1 VIALRIVQGSLSI
14 DRLLQVLRFILS
26 KQKIL
31 RTSLIFNHDEGI
43 LKQIIT
49 DKHLTFTL
57 IDEQTFKNENELQN
71 VIYQIIIDPNL
82 FDLSVGRVFHSQIF
96 RQQEVFNEN
105 NDSGFITNSDV
116 LLMAF
121 HHSAFDG
128 WSASVFLNEL
138 CKTYNSNTIWSDNEE
153 LLQYIDYSVHERL
166 TNMVTSREFWQLQLD
181 GYNLERRLSLPVDRD
196 RSSSDQRS
204 GLASVAQISFEDDVT
219 TSFLN
224 YASSHQLTLFQ
235 LGLATFYAFL
245 LKLTHSQNDLC
256 ISCLNANRYRTELQN
271 IIGMFVATLPHRI
284 QIDPH
289 WSFDELV
296 EHIRE
301 KCLSVLEHSHY
312 PLQHILADTHPK
324 QSSVEFLETSFNFTN
339 ISSNIDQLFFDRTI
353 LEQVP
358 LLQSSEVAKFDLML
372 KFGYDSTL
380 NGGRL
385 SCRFICSRDLFDQQ
399 TVTNMARK
407 FQHLIFQLFPLKF
420 KVTQNDQSIIYINKL
435 SLILPEE
442 AEEMQG
448 VLFRRLPNV
457 LNEGMYFSMLFSI
470 N

>member
-1 VIALRIVQGSLSI
+1 
-14 DRLLQVLRFILS
+14 
-26 KQKIL
+26 
-31 RTSLIFNHDEGI
+31 
-43 LKQIIT
+43 
-49 DKHLTFTL
+49 
-57 IDEQTFKNENELQN
+57 
-71 VIYQIIIDPNL
+71 
-82 FDLSVGRVFHSQIF
+82 
-96 RQQEVFNEN
+96 
-105 NDSGFITNSDV
+105 
-116 LLMAF
+116 
-121 HHSAFDG
+121 
-128 WSASVFLNEL
+128 
-138 CKTYNSNTIWSDNEE
+138 
-153 LLQYIDYSVHERL
+153 
-166 TNMVTSREFWQLQLD
+166 
-181 GYNLERRLSLPVDRD
+181 
-196 RSSSDQRS
+196 
-204 GLASVAQISFEDDVT
+204 
-219 TSFLN
+219 
-224 YASSHQLTLFQ
+224 
-235 LGLATFYAFL
+235 
-245 LKLTHSQNDLC
+245 
-256 ISCLNANRYRTELQN
+256 
-271 IIGMFVATLPHRI
+271 MFVAMLPHRI
-284 QIDPH
+284 QIDPQ

-296 EHIRE
+296 EHVRE

-324 QSSVEFLETSFNFTN
+324 QSNVEFLETSFNFTN

-420 KVTQNDQSIIYINKL
+420 KVTQNDQSITYINKL